1 MNIAVFLDS
10 QGQVAPLTAP
20 GTVTLF
26 SRNSGRWLIAQQVAF
41 DLSSCTSLD
50 VFRERTLA
58 MLAQFPACHHFV
70 TRDVHGA
77 PRAWFDGLGL
87 TLWQCTGAPERALD
101 TIAQQQPVAPE
112 PEMSLPQAFVHP
124 GTEPGEFYVD
134 LIAARQAGADDTH
147 TAKLL
152 LIPLLGHAEFS
163 RLELLCDHVPK
174 WFARLADYHLIYHS
188 TPLDDGNLRVVVT
201 KTAS

>member
-1 MNIAVFLDS
+1 MNIAVFLDP

-26 SRNSGRWLIAQQVAF
+26 SRDCGRWQVAQQIAF
-41 DLSSCTSLD
+41 DLSSCTSLEA
-50 VFRERTLA
+50 FRERTLA
-58 MLAQFPACHHFV
+58 MLAQLPACRHFV
-70 TRDVHGA
+70 TREVQGA

-87 TLWQCTGAPERALD
+87 TLWQCTGAPEPALD
-101 TIAQQQPVAPE
+101 TIARQPME
-112 PEMSLPQAFVHP
+112 PEAVTLPPQAFVRS
-124 GTEPGEFYVD
+124 GAEPGEFYVD

-152 LIPLLGHAEFS
+152 LVPLLARAEFT
-163 RLELLCDHVPK
+163 RLELRCDHVPK
-174 WFARLADYHLIYHS
+174 WFVRLAGYHLLYHS

>member
-1 MNIAVFLDS
+1 MNIAVFLDR

-26 SRNSGRWLIAQQVAF
+26 SREHGRWQIVQKIAF

-58 MLAQFPACHHFV
+58 MLAQLPACRHFV

-87 TLWQCTGAPERALD
+87 TLWQCTGAPEPALD
-101 TIAQQQPVAPE
+101 TIAQQPVAPE
-112 PEMSLPQAFVHP
+112 AVTLPPQAFVRS
-124 GTEPGEFYVD
+124 GAELGEFYVD
-134 LIAARQAGADDTH
+134 LIAARQAGADDIH

-152 LIPLLGHAEFS
+152 LVPLLGRAEFT
-163 RLELLCDHVPK
+163 RLELRCDHVPK
-174 WFARLADYHLIYHS
+174 WFARLADYHLQYHS
-188 TPLDDGNLRVVVT
+188 TPLDDGTLRVVVT